1 MPQNGPAVTRSQR
14 STVSRLPRAGQRG
27 ISLFGLLFWAVLL
40 AFVGVVGARV
50 FPTVLEYYTIQRVIN
65 RIASESPATVPA
77 VRADFERA
85 RQIEYSIV
93 SITASDLEIGKQND
107 KVKISFA
114 YDKQIPLM
122 GPAYLLIKYEGSSR

>member
-1 MPQNGPAVTRSQR
+1 MPQNGLAVTHRPRTLASA
-14 STVSRLPRAGQRG
+14 PARAGQRG
-27 ISLFGLLFWAVLL
+27 ISLFGLLFWGVIL
-40 AFVGVVGARV
+40 AFVGVLAARV

-65 RIASESPATVPA
+65 RIASENPATVPA

-93 SITASDLEIGKQND
+93 SITASDLEVGKEND